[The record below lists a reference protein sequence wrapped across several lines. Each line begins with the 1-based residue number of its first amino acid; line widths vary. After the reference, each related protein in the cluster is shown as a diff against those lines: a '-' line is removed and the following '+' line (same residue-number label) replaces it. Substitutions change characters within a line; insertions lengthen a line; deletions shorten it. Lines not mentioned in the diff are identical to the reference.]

1 MALIDRQVE
10 YILSDHIFIVH
21 SVEGEQQEIYFKNAI
36 AMVRRAPY

>member
-21 SVEGEQQEIYFKNAI
+21 SVDDT
-36 AMVRRAPY
+36 RANHAVIKTESD